1 MQNKRIFADMERNSL
16 EELWKQQ
23 SADLLG
29 KGEEYQRLAEQER
42 KNRWI
47 DYVVIGVIIVISQQY
62 VQSLHLTGEILSLFI
77 QLAIVAILFFVYYLL
92 KFYLRQFLPIG
103 RAKNRVKE
111 EFMKQH
117 SKDKKH

>member
-29 KGEEYQRLAEQER
+29 KDEEYQRLAEQER

-92 KFYLRQFLPIG
+92 KFYLRQCLPIG

>member
-23 SADLLG
+23 SADVLG
-29 KGEEYQRLAEQER
+29 KDEEYQRLAEQER

-111 EFMKQH
+111 
-117 SKDKKH
+117 